1 MWCNTFHFSK
11 PVDFTAQKLCN
22 MTLSCWLTELLLSN
36 LKVMEMLDCEYSRC
50 KKAAN
55 NIIFFYQNEKN
66 NYFSVIN
73 NNTSVCIYRVI
84 QLWLLSTLFVPY
96 LLILKKIMSWLEY
109 LHIKSFQFW
118 CIHLCKPPSHYSFV
132 RSGEPATTYPVLCNS
147 EAPASSLENTRNVWG
162 NYQKPSSG

>member
-73 NNTSVCIYRVI
+73 NNTSVCIYSRVI
-84 QLWLLSTLFVPY
+84 QLWLLSTLFVNLKKKSCLGWSTFILRAFSSGASIYANHPLTTVLY
-96 LLILKKIMSWLEY
+96 EVENLQQHTQCSVILKHPL
-109 LHIKSFQFW
+109 Q
-118 CIHLCKPPSHYSFV
+118 V
-132 RSGEPATTYPVLCNS
+132 
-147 EAPASSLENTRNVWG
+147 
-162 NYQKPSSG
+162 